1 MHQDHALHW
10 HAVAANLVY
19 VYDNPRFT
27 PRRTDLFPRNLPT
40 QTKSLHYFVRA
51 LASTIQSFSTTE
63 RAKYP
68 ASFGGAD
75 SGKVYPDELLSSIP
89 CLGNSYRTDAL
100 NSRNQLIDY
109 WIERAPKDNRGAM
122 ERYNTSHGDLADATK
137 VLLAAN
143 QMSVLL
149 KLAQHPLIPL
159 DSLKSLSW
167 GHSFGF
173 DYVAST
179 ALVAYI
185 FFNVLEA
192 IPSAS
197 NCLELQSYKKALYIL
212 TCSGDYDAHTLPHR
226 MFFRTNENLRHGETH
241 NFDPRANFSILKE
254 YLGMCFAMLYRYD
267 MLLRECGLDPLWER
281 EIVFT
286 LNRLWDFKLGDI
298 EHEEV
303 QGP

>member
-19 VYDNPRFT
+19 VYESPCFT
-27 PRRTDLFPRNLPT
+27 PRRTDLFPRNLST

-51 LASTIQSFSTTE
+51 LASAIQLFSTTE

-68 ASFGGAD
+68 VSVDKTD
-75 SGKVYPDELLSSIP
+75 SRKVYPDALLGGIP
-89 CLGNSYRTDAL
+89 CLGSSYQTDTL
-100 NSRNQLIDY
+100 NSRNQSIEY
-109 WIERAPKDNRGAM
+109 WVERAPKNNRGAR
-122 ERYNTSHGDLADATK
+122 ECYNTSHGDLADVTK

-143 QMSVLL
+143 QMPALL
-149 KLAQHPLIPL
+149 KLVQHPLIPL
-159 DSLKSLSW
+159 GSLKSLSW

-192 IPSAS
+192 IPAAS
-197 NCLELQSYKKALYIL
+197 NWLELQSYRKALYIL

-226 MFFRTNENLRHGETH
+226 IFFHTNANRHNGKPYE
-241 NFDPRANFSILKE
+241 FDPKADLSALKE
-254 YLGMCFAMLYRYD
+254 YLKMCFAMLYQYD
-267 MLLRECGLDPLWER
+267 MLVRECGLDPMWEK

-286 LNRLWDFKLGDI
+286 LNRLWDFRLDDI
-298 EHEEV
+298 EKEET
-303 QGP
+303 QGA